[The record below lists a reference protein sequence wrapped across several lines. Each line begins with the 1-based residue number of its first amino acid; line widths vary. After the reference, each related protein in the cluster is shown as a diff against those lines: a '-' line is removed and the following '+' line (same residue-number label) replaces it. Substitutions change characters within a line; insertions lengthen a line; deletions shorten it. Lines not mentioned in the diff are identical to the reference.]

1 MTTGQMKLCYYFYG
15 LIFCC
20 CFADCTDDRQ
30 SYIDKD
36 FPISSSLVPEDSID
50 LEAKGLLLPF
60 SVASFDFCFV
70 FSNIRV
76 ENRLSIV
83 DKRNGKLVNT
93 AYVGDGPDEILQYLP
108 VGNNENKFLF
118 ADRVKG
124 KIYDLEL
131 DSDYTYRQVI
141 QLDDSINRF
150 YSMAVLDSTTIIG
163 TGMFD
168 KGRFL
173 IYNTTIGTSTY
184 EEEYPSNREIEP
196 LLPYQKAALFAG
208 TLIAVHPNRDK
219 FVAAYK
225 GLIDFYVIGENQRL
239 TPITHKNYHFPL
251 FAIPEKGP
259 VIAHKK
265 EETTGFLSLSYDSS
279 YIYLLY
285 SNTSLLEK
293 GSSTFSGNIILVYD
307 WNGTP
312 IKRYVLTNDIL
323 SICVENNAVWGVG
336 ENHRYLYK
344 YKLTT
349 K

>member
-1 MTTGQMKLCYYFYG
+1 MKLYHYIYALFLCYC
-15 LIFCC
+15 L
-20 CFADCTDDRQ
+20 ADCADNKQ
-30 SYIDKD
+30 SHVNKD
-36 FPISSSLVPEDSID
+36 FPLSSNLAPNDSID
-50 LEAKGLLLPF
+50 LEAMGLLLPF
-60 SVASFDFCFV
+60 SVTSFDSCFI
-70 FSNIRV
+70 FSNVRV

-83 DKRNGKLVNT
+83 DKRNGKVVNT

-108 VGNNENKFLF
+108 VGSNENKFLF

-131 DSDYTYRQVI
+131 SGDYTYRQVM
-141 QLDDSINRF
+141 QLNDSINRF

-173 IYNTTIGTSTY
+173 IYNTTTGISIY

-208 TLIAVHPNRDK
+208 TLIAVHPSKEK

-225 GLIDFYVIGENQRL
+225 GLIDFYAITENQLL
-239 TPITHKNYHFPL
+239 TSVAHKNYHFPL
-251 FAIPEKGP
+251 FSIPEKGP

-265 EETTGFLSLSYDSS
+265 EEITGFLSLSYDSS
-279 YIYLLY
+279 YVYLLY

-293 GSSTFSGNIILVYD
+293 GSSTFSGNIVLVYD
-307 WNGTP
+307 WEGTP
-312 IKRYVLTNDIL
+312 IKRYVLKNDIL
-323 SICVENNAVWGVG
+323 SIYVENNVIWGVG
-336 ENHRYLYK
+336 ENHKYLYK
-344 YKLTT
+344 YRL
-349 K
+349 